1 MVQRHDL
8 PPAGMTDAADAADAP
23 RSSGRDGSPGPG
35 PDGPRRPGS
44 DGSPSAGSDAPRRPG
59 SDAPPS
65 TGPDGAAERVTERT
79 AGRAAERT
87 AGAVGPSWGESAT
100 AGEVL
105 SAYLHAQ
112 AGDFLRSLR
121 LHRESGSDVAEA
133 AEAARLLRRAAR
145 RISGALHVYR
155 PITDPAWSDQLRTEL
170 AWLSGTLAREHA
182 YAERLTRLRGALYRL
197 SGAGGPSDRSAPG
210 EGTAAERV
218 NAEEPANADERVNA
232 DGRVDSDGRVNAD
245 GRFPEGAPAPQAP
258 NSRGSAGASSATD
271 ATGAAGAS
279 SATGALG
286 ATGVTNATGATGATG
301 GTNATGAVGARSA
314 TGVTS
319 AARTERGGVTVAVDG
334 TGGPPG
340 SVPPRSTRAA
350 RRSVSL
356 AAGAP
361 GGGAGDPVGGQGPG
375 PAGTGGGAEGAAG
388 ASRDEGRAAGRRRG
402 ERRERGER
410 GDKGGRGTRGERG
423 NRSGQGSAHQRAG
436 AEEEARGG
444 ALTVGAA
451 RAGALL
457 ERQLTLARTRAHT
470 AALEALGSSRFH
482 AVADS
487 VALLASEVPL
497 DEANAARPA
506 RQVLPPLAE
515 LAGRRLAEAVEALP
529 LGRAGHPYNADALVH
544 GLAATPA
551 ADAPP
556 ASERQDAP
564 WHQVRHLLRMRRYA
578 LEVLDQTWQR
588 PDGRG
593 GPDRPGGPG
602 GPDGPGGLGGPGG
615 PHGPGANGSGP
626 GGSGPGGSG
635 PGGSGPGG
643 SGPGGSG
650 PVDAEPPLSVRL
662 LAAGQ
667 ALERHRDAAEAAAA
681 AAAAARTPR
690 IAPATAYALGVLH
703 ADQRHEVEAARFA
716 FGRIWR
722 RVAARAS

>member
-8 PPAGMTDAADAADAP
+8 PPAGLTGAADPAADP
-23 RSSGRDGSPGPG
+23 P
-35 PDGPRRPGS
+35 RPG
-44 DGSPSAGSDAPRRPG
+44 A
-59 SDAPPS
+59 
-65 TGPDGAAERVTERT
+65 DGATD
-79 AGRAAERT
+79 RAAEAT
-87 AGAVGPSWGESAT
+87 AAPSGAAGVSKAAAASGTPSGAPAWEAAT

-121 LHRESGSDVAEA
+121 MHRESGSDVQEA

-145 RISGALHVYR
+145 RISGALYVYR
-155 PITDPAWSDQLRTEL
+155 PLTDTAWSDELRTEL

-182 YAERLTRLRGALYRL
+182 YAERLDRLRGALHRL
-197 SGAGGPSDRSAPG
+197 SGAGGPSDRSPQG
-210 EGTAAERV
+210 EGTAAETASPGERPSDTQPV
-218 NAEEPANADERVNA
+218 NAAHA
-232 DGRVDSDGRVNAD
+232 
-245 GRFPEGAPAPQAP
+245 
-258 NSRGSAGASSATD
+258 
-271 ATGAAGAS
+271 
-279 SATGALG
+279 
-286 ATGVTNATGATGATG
+286 
-301 GTNATGAVGARSA
+301 
-314 TGVTS
+314 TS
-319 AARTERGGVTVAVDG
+319 AARTARGAVTVAVDG
-334 TGGPPG
+334 AGGPSGTAGPI
-340 SVPPRSTRAA
+340 PRSTRAS

-361 GGGAGDPVGGQGPG
+361 GGGAADPPVGGQGARPG
-375 PAGTGGGAEGAAG
+375 PADAGGGAEGATG
-388 ASRDEGRAAGRRRG
+388 TTRDRDRDRDRDESRAAGRRRG
-402 ERRERGER
+402 ER
-410 GDKGGRGTRGERG
+410 GDKSGRGAKGEKG
-423 NRSGQGSAHQRAG
+423 ERSGQPGATHQRAG

-482 AVADS
+482 AVADT
-487 VALLASEVPL
+487 VALLASDVPL

-506 RQVLPPLAE
+506 GQVLLPLAE
-515 LAGRRLAEAVEALP
+515 LANRRLAEAVEALP
-529 LGRAGHPYNADALVH
+529 LVRAGHPYNAEALVH

-564 WHQVRHLLRMRRYA
+564 WHHVRHLLRLRRYA
-578 LEVLDQTWQR
+578 LEVLDQAWQQ
-588 PDGRG
+588 PDE
-593 GPDRPGGPG
+593 
-602 GPDGPGGLGGPGG
+602 
-615 PHGPGANGSGP
+615 ASGP
-626 GGSGPGGSG
+626 K
-635 PGGSGPGG
+635 GSGPGG

-722 RVAARAS
+722 RVSAARAS